1 MIVWIKSLSF
11 AYPWILLFLIIIP
24 IYIVW
29 YILKRKN
36 SLPNLKMSLNK
47 RLSKI
52 GFGKKSRLYNILFI
66 LRALAIVLIIL
77 AVARPQSKNSK
88 RNVYSEGIDI
98 VLSMDISGSMLAE
111 DFKPNR
117 LQASKEVAKTFID
130 SRPQDRIGL
139 VVFSG
144 ESFTQCPLTSD
155 HRVLY
160 SLIDEIKS
168 GMIED
173 GTAIGDGLGTAVN
186 RLRFSKAKSKVIIL
200 LTDGVNNMGYM
211 DPISGADIAQK
222 MGIRVYT
229 IGVGKMGKAPYPM
242 RTPMGIQ
249 YQQVDVEIDE
259 PLLKEIA
266 SVTGGKYYRATDKS
280 KLESIYKEIDTLEK
294 TIIDV
299 MVYDRRSEEFI
310 PFLLIGLAFLILE
323 FLLKNT
329 IFKTI
334 P

>member
-1 MIVWIKSLSF
+1 MIHLLNSLNF
-11 AYPWILLFLIIIP
+11 LYPWAFLLIAVIPLYLTWFWFNGKTSKPVFRMSLNNRSTKIGVGLKSKLHPILLVLRMFAILIII
-24 IYIVW
+24 I
-29 YILKRKN
+29 
-36 SLPNLKMSLNK
+36 
-47 RLSKI
+47 
-52 GFGKKSRLYNILFI
+52 
-66 LRALAIVLIIL
+66 AI
-77 AVARPQSKNSK
+77 ARPQSKNSK

-98 VLSMDISGSMLAE
+98 IISLDISGSMLAE

-144 ESFTQCPLTSD
+144 ESFTQCPLTAD

-160 SLIDEIKS
+160 GLIDEVKS

-173 GTAIGDGLGTAVN
+173 GTAIGDGLGTAIN

-200 LTDGVNNMGYM
+200 LTDGVNNMGFM
-211 DPISGADIAQK
+211 DPMSGADIAKK

-229 IGVGKMGKAPYPM
+229 IGVGKMGKAPYPIK
-242 RTPMGIQ
+242 TPFGIQ
-249 YQQVDVEIDE
+249 YQQLDVDIDE
-259 PLLKEIA
+259 PLLKDIA
-266 SVTGGKYYRATDKS
+266 SITGGKYYRATDKS
-280 KLESIYKEIDTLEK
+280 KMESIYKEIDSLEK
-294 TIIDV
+294 TIINV

-310 PFLLIGLAFLILE
+310 PFLITGLIL
-323 FLLKNT
+323 LLLEL
-329 IFKTI
+329 ILRKTVFNSV

>member
-1 MIVWIKSLSF
+1 MISWFTSLSF
-11 AYPWILLFLIIIP
+11 MYPWVLLFLLIVP
-24 IYIVW
+24 IYLIW
-29 YILKRKN
+29 YWFKGKN
-36 SLPNLKMSLNK
+36 SKTVFRMSLHNRTTK
-47 RLSKI
+47 LGNSIKA
-52 GFGKKSRLYNILFI
+52 KLYPILLIFRIFAFI
-66 LRALAIVLIIL
+66 LVIFAI
-77 AVARPQSKNSK
+77 ARPQSKNSK

-98 VLSMDISGSMLAE
+98 IISLDISGSMLAE

-160 SLIDEIKS
+160 GLIDEVKS

-200 LTDGVNNMGYM
+200 LTDGVNNMGFM
-211 DPISGADIAQK
+211 DPMSGAEIAKK

-229 IGVGKMGKAPYPM
+229 IGVGKMGKAPYPIK
-242 RTPMGIQ
+242 TPFGIQ
-249 YQQVDVEIDE
+249 YQQMDVEIDE
-259 PLLKEIA
+259 PLLKDIA
-266 SVTGGKYYRATDKS
+266 QNTGGKYYRATDKS
-280 KLESIYKEIDTLEK
+280 KMESIYKEIDSLEK

-310 PFLLIGLAFLILE
+310 PFLLIALILLISE
-323 FLLKNT
+323 LILRKT
-329 IFKTI
+329 IFSTI